1 MTPPQHIYLNGVL
14 LDGRQ
19 ETLSAQRLLQDN
31 YVHAAV
37 NTSAHS
43 PLYLEKHLAYAAE
56 SYRKLYGTVPQ
67 FDTMQLR
74 EGIAALLDADRMPRL
89 GNIVRIYLL
98 PSQRSG
104 DAMPDLLAMADHS
117 TIYRG
122 YELISI
128 RPKAILTNYEIP
140 FCGHRTA
147 VSLTTSRYMQA
158 FAERTGC
165 HVALHCNRAERLISC
180 GEYPVFLA
188 RDGALFTPPAETF
201 PACTERDLMFRACSL
216 AGIPHHGTQHR
227 RLGNPRRRRTD
238 GLQPYGAPKPSLA
251 GKLLLLQ
258 PARPAHRKGAP
269 YRYGRGAASLTP
281 APAPTRSSGPR
292 PDTGISHAE
301 KEQRPE
307 KTDRGTYCLRCGT
320 RDAASTGFCRKPHI
334 SGRALR
340 PHQKQGPIRIRT
352 GPDISVRIAY
362 R

>member
-74 EGIAALLDADRMPRL
+74 EGIEALLDADRMPRL

-104 DAMPDLLAMADHS
+104 DAVPDLLAMADHS

-180 GEYPVFLA
+180 G
-188 RDGALFTPPAETF
+188 
-201 PACTERDLMFRACSL
+201 
-216 AGIPHHGTQHR
+216 
-227 RLGNPRRRRTD
+227 
-238 GLQPYGAPKPSLA
+238 
-251 GKLLLLQ
+251 
-258 PARPAHRKGAP
+258 
-269 YRYGRGAASLTP
+269 
-281 APAPTRSSGPR
+281 
-292 PDTGISHAE
+292 
-301 KEQRPE
+301 
-307 KTDRGTYCLRCGT
+307 
-320 RDAASTGFCRKPHI
+320 
-334 SGRALR
+334 
-340 PHQKQGPIRIRT
+340 
-352 GPDISVRIAY
+352 
-362 R
+362 

>member
-74 EGIAALLDADRMPRL
+74 EGIEALLDADRMPRL

-104 DAMPDLLAMADHS
+104 DAVPDLLAMADHS

-216 AGIPHHGTQHR
+216 AGIPITERNIADELMVFNHTGLQSLLS
-227 RLGNPRRRRTD
+227 LGNYYFYNLLALRIEKVLRTITEE
-238 GLQPYGAPKPSLA
+238 GLQA
-251 GKLLLLQ
+251 
-258 PARPAHRKGAP
+258 
-269 YRYGRGAASLTP
+269 
-281 APAPTRSSGPR
+281 
-292 PDTGISHAE
+292 
-301 KEQRPE
+301 
-307 KTDRGTYCLRCGT
+307 
-320 RDAASTGFCRKPHI
+320 
-334 SGRALR
+334 
-340 PHQKQGPIRIRT
+340 
-352 GPDISVRIAY
+352 
-362 R
+362 

>member
-104 DAMPDLLAMADHS
+104 DAVPDLLAMADHS

-158 FAERTGC
+158 FAEHTGC

-180 GEYPVFLA
+180 LA
-188 RDGALFTPPAETF
+188 
-201 PACTERDLMFRACSL
+201 ACL
-216 AGIPHHGTQHR
+216 
-227 RLGNPRRRRTD
+227 LGS
-238 GLQPYGAPKPSLA
+238 QV
-251 GKLLLLQ
+251 LLLRDSRAVINKTS
-258 PARPAHRKGAP
+258 ARPASFHAQCLGKRLI
-269 YRYGRGAASLTP
+269 SLC
-281 APAPTRSSGPR
+281 RPR
-292 PDTGISHAE
+292 PKLMIDMH
-301 KEQRPE
+301 
-307 KTDRGTYCLRCGT
+307 
-320 RDAASTGFCRKPHI
+320 
-334 SGRALR
+334 
-340 PHQKQGPIRIRT
+340 RI
-352 GPDISVRIAY
+352 
-362 R
+362 

>member
-165 HVALHCNRAERLISC
+165 PCSPCTATGPNASYRAANTRFSLPATAPSS
-180 GEYPVFLA
+180 PRRQRRF
-188 RDGALFTPPAETF
+188 PPAPNAT
-201 PACTERDLMFRACSL
+201 
-216 AGIPHHGTQHR
+216 
-227 RLGNPRRRRTD
+227 
-238 GLQPYGAPKPSLA
+238 
-251 GKLLLLQ
+251 
-258 PARPAHRKGAP
+258 
-269 YRYGRGAASLTP
+269 
-281 APAPTRSSGPR
+281 
-292 PDTGISHAE
+292 
-301 KEQRPE
+301 
-307 KTDRGTYCLRCGT
+307 
-320 RDAASTGFCRKPHI
+320 
-334 SGRALR
+334 
-340 PHQKQGPIRIRT
+340 
-352 GPDISVRIAY
+352 
-362 R
+362 